1 MIRRGIAVLLGLTM
15 LSASGV
21 SGAWAADW
29 FKGPVCF
36 DDGCMPGKECSSAK
50 ESPAQ
55 VYEKFKL
62 IGSEIVDKTDGR
74 VDVIFASQG
83 VRLHETFFRDA
94 ESCQR
99 FNNELVR
106 AQEQERQREQ
116 DKLSKYR

>member
-1 MIRRGIAVLLGLTM
+1 MHAWKGMLQRKGVASPGL
-15 LSASGV
+15 
-21 SGAWAADW
+21 W
-29 FKGPVCF
+29 
-36 DDGCMPGKECSSAK
+36 
-50 ESPAQ
+50 
-55 VYEKFKL
+55 KFKL